1 MPIDTYDLFV
11 FSDFMWELRPIIL
24 TFRIILSHSLLSW
37 VQEFDSSYARITIRS
52 TNCTNCVNWVRRVKV
67 YFLLAILSKS
77 SAWRR
82 IYILKGCTFSV
93 WVIDSYRTNMNIAIR
108 RTRKFERCNRDIR
121 VHESPFFFSWPLEIC
136 RISFVAPQRQLS
148 QCRAFPSM
156 LHS

>member
-11 FSDFMWELRPIIL
+11 FSDFMWELRPMIL
-24 TFRIILSHSLLSW
+24 ISGIILSHSRSIW
-37 VQEFDSSYARITIRS
+37 VQEFNSSYARTTLCS

-67 YFLLAILSKS
+67 YFLLAVLSKS
-77 SAWRR
+77 STWRR
-82 IYILKGCTFSV
+82 IYILKERTFSV

-136 RISFVAPQRQLS
+136 LISFVAPQRQLS

-156 LHS
+156 LTC